1 MARLLFI
8 LIPVIVAITIYTVV
22 DCAIIDNR
30 RVRGLSKPIWI
41 VLILVLPVIGLA
53 LWYFIGRGGSELA
66 RDVAPDDDP
75 SFIGGLRGDSEQ
87 DDRIRQLEEELAALD
102 AEEEIIR
109 PRDEKRRADAAAA
122 EEQRKRREA
131 ERSSDGTATD
141 PCDDEHP
148 SDHGHGTGT
157 NSSDA

>member
-8 LIPVIVAITIYTVV
+8 LIPVIVAITIYSVV

-30 RVRGLSKPIWI
+30 RVRGLSKPVWI
-41 VLILVLPVIGLA
+41 VVILVLPVIGLL
-53 LWYFIGRGGSELA
+53 LWYFIGRGGAELA

-75 SFIGGLRGDSEQ
+75 SFIGELHTDSVQ

-109 PRDEKRRADAAAA
+109 PRDEKKKRQDAAEA
-122 EEQRKRREA
+122 EKRKRDKDA
-131 ERSSDGTATD
+131 VDKDLPNDDG
-141 PCDDEHP
+141 HP
-148 SDHGHGTGT
+148 TDHGHGTGSNNT
-157 NSSDA
+157 DA

>member
-30 RVRGLSKPIWI
+30 RVRGLSKPVWI
-41 VLILVLPVIGLA
+41 VVILLLPVVGLVL
-53 LWYFIGRGGSELA
+53 WYLIGRGGADLA

-75 SFIGGLRGDSEQ
+75 SFIGTLRVDSDQ

-102 AEEEIIR
+102 AEEDIIR
-109 PRDEKRRADAAAA
+109 PRDEKKKRPDAADAD
-122 EEQRKRREA
+122 K
-131 ERSSDGTATD
+131 RSSDDKPA
-141 PCDDEHP
+141 DDDGHP
-148 SDHGHGTGT
+148 TDHGHGTGSNNT
-157 NSSDA
+157 DA